1 MENPKE
7 IEDSRKVK
15 EQENEHEQIN
25 TKKVKYWPLIGILVG
40 LIPDLLLFIF
50 LPGKTGWDFSY
61 YFAGIL
67 GGVLGAYRGKRGTG
81 LAVGGAVIGAL
92 LGIILRICW
101 LIGGGIY

>member
-7 IEDSRKVK
+7 IEHNIKGK
-15 EQENEHEQIN
+15 EHEQIN
-25 TKKVKYWPLIGILVG
+25 PKKVKYWPLFGILIGILVA
-40 LIPDLLLFIF
+40 LIPHLLIIF
-50 LPGKTGWDFSY
+50 NQGGTGWDFSY

-92 LGIILRICW
+92 LGIILRIFW